1 MIESVGSVL
10 GAGTL
15 LLGLVLASIGLF
27 GMFRKRAIFEQ
38 LHAAGL
44 VTGPAAILVLLAS
57 LASARAEIATSGFLV
72 LAFVLV
78 TSSLSTH
85 AIALAAWRQGTGSTR
100 TRAGSDADDQPGA
113 GSAGLARTAM
123 RVLIAHDG
131 SPGADVG
138 VALTA
143 SLPLPAGS
151 VIRLIAAIEGD
162 LAPLSASEPTSDPP
176 APAMVDLR
184 VPLEAAARRLQRP
197 GVTIDHVVRRG
208 DPSMVI
214 AAEAETLGADLVV
227 VGSRGLGRI
236 RTLLVGSVAAAVV
249 DTSPCPVLV
258 ARIPRMSKVLLAT
271 DGSVPSAVA
280 TDRLAHWPIF
290 EDVPI
295 LVLSV
300 ATSVPQYGDPPSGS
314 GMQEIVQ
321 TARQQKVVDAAAVP
335 LLEAGRRVIPRVR
348 TGDAA
353 AQIVSYGHGQSVDL
367 IVVGSR
373 GRTGLTRTLL
383 GSVARGVLA
392 SARTSVLIVRPMPSS
407 REDPAMRFTSQ

>member
-1 MIESVGSVL
+1 
-10 GAGTL
+10 
-15 LLGLVLASIGLF
+15 
-27 GMFRKRAIFEQ
+27 
-38 LHAAGL
+38 
-44 VTGPAAILVLLAS
+44 
-57 LASARAEIATSGFLV
+57 
-72 LAFVLV
+72 
-78 TSSLSTH
+78 
-85 AIALAAWRQGTGSTR
+85 
-100 TRAGSDADDQPGA
+100 
-113 GSAGLARTAM
+113 M

-214 AAEAETLGADLVV
+214 AAEAETLRADLVV

-280 TDRLAHWPIF
+280 TDRLAQWSIF